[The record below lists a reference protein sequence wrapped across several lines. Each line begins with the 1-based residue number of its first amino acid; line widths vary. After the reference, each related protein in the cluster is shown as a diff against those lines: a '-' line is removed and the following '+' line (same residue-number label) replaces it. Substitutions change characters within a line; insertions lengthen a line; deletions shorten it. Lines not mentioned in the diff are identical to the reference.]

1 MLRNLVGDRPF
12 YKRLFSLMIPIMI
25 QNGITNLVNMLDNI
39 MIGAVGTAEMTGVA
53 VANQLFFVFNL
64 CIFGAVSGAGIYGA
78 QFVGSGDM
86 DNVRNTFRFKL
97 LFSTLIASLGIGL
110 FLTFGE
116 NLLSA
121 YMKGEQGVTD
131 PVATLNFAKD
141 YLLIMLIGLVP
152 FALTQCYSGT
162 LREAGKPI
170 LPMVAGMIAVAV
182 NMSFNYILIFGK
194 FGAPRLGV
202 QGAAIATVMSR
213 FVELIVVSIY
223 SHRRTEE
230 FPFFRKVFRGFRIP
244 KELTQKLLLKAL
256 PLMANETLWAAGIAL
271 VNQSYSLR
279 SLDAMAANNI
289 SQTFWNVF
297 SIAFLAVG
305 NAIAIILGQTLGAG
319 ELQKAKSDSYKLVAF
334 SFVISTV
341 VGAVYFLVANF
352 IPYLYNTE
360 QEIRNLATLLMQ
372 ISAIAMPFDA
382 VAHASYFSLR
392 SGGKMLITI
401 IFDSGFMWC
410 VNVLLAF
417 ILSRFTTVS
426 FPVMFAIIQS
436 ITLLKAVGGIL
447 LLRSDFWVKNI
458 TQNERSERG
467 F

>member
-1 MLRNLVGDRPF
+1 MFQKLVGDRAF
-12 YKRLFSLMIPIMI
+12 YRRLFSLMIPIMI

-39 MIGAVGTAEMTGVA
+39 MIGTVGTAEMTGVA
-53 VANQLFFVFNL
+53 VANQLFFVFTL

-78 QFVGSGDM
+78 QFVGSGDTE
-86 DNVRNTFRFKL
+86 NVRNTFRFKL
-97 LFSTLIASLGIGL
+97 LFSTLITALGIGL
-110 FLTFGE
+110 LLTFGE
-116 NLLSA
+116 NLISA

-141 YLLIMLIGLVP
+141 YMLIMLVGLVP

-162 LREAGKPI
+162 LREAGKPV

-194 FGAPRLGV
+194 FGAPKLGV
-202 QGAAIATVMSR
+202 EGAAIATVLSR

-223 SHRRTEE
+223 SHRRVKE
-230 FPFFRKVFRGFRIP
+230 FPFFGGVFRGFRIP
-244 KELTQKLLLKAL
+244 KDLVKKLLQKAL
-256 PLMANETLWAAGIAL
+256 PLMANETLWAAGIAM

-305 NAIAIILGQTLGAG
+305 NAIAIILGQMLGAG
-319 ELQKAKSDSYKLVAF
+319 QLKEAKASSYKLVAF
-334 SFVISTV
+334 SFAISTL
-341 VGAVYFLVANF
+341 VGAVYFLAAQY

-360 QEIRNLATLLMQ
+360 QEIRDLATLLMQ
-372 ISAIAMPFDA
+372 IAAIAMPFDA
-382 VAHASYFSLR
+382 LAHASYFSLR
-392 SGGKMLITI
+392 SGGKMFVTVL
-401 IFDSGFMWC
+401 FDSVFMWC

-426 FPVMFAIIQS
+426 FPAMFAIIQA
-436 ITLLKAVGGIL
+436 ITLVKAVLGIL

-458 TQNERSERG
+458 TENTK
-467 F
+467 